1 MFAVKVSVTDA
12 DDVAPTVTDAD
23 VLPNGDGHETY
34 TVAEPDVG
42 PLLYSVT
49 VKFTAPVYT

>member
-49 VKFTAPVYT
+49 VKFTALVYA